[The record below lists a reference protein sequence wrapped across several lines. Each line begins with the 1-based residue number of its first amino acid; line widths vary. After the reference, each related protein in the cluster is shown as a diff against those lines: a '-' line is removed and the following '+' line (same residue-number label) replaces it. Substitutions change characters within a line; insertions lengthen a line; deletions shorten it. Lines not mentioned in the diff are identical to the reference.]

1 MQNLNLISVIDELN
15 QYSNGNV
22 TRESLIETL
31 SNLTYKLKNQDNSK
45 ELDYIKEYE
54 LDSMATEIYGEFGFN
69 TCTLQEQKELLTKFI
84 NKELCN

>member
-1 MQNLNLISVIDELN
+1 MQNINIISVIDELN

-31 SNLTYKLKNQDNSK
+31 SNLIYELKNQDNSR
-45 ELDYIKEYE
+45 EYK
-54 LDSMATEIYGEFGFN
+54 LDSMAQELYGEFGFD
-69 TCTLQEQKELLTKFI
+69 TCTLQEQKELLTKLI